1 MIVKCLPW
9 IEVQRSSSWV
19 YYVQMK
25 IVEEE
30 VVHLWSSLVHLWW
43 MLEGAC
49 ICVCLCT
56 QLTGFHTAIVL
67 SVEKITVQNRNF
79 PLCISVSESNKW
91 LKTQQVGDATGWG
104 WSHFCVPW
112 CV

>member
-1 MIVKCLPW
+1 MFVKCLPW
-9 IEVQRSSSWV
+9 IKVQRSSSWV
-19 YYVQMK
+19 YYVQKK

-30 VVHLWSSLVHLWW
+30 FVHLWSSPVHLWW

-56 QLTGFHTAIVL
+56 QLTSFHTAIEL

-79 PLCISVSESNKW
+79 LLCISVSESNKW
-91 LKTQQVGDATGWG
+91 LKTQQVGDTIGWG